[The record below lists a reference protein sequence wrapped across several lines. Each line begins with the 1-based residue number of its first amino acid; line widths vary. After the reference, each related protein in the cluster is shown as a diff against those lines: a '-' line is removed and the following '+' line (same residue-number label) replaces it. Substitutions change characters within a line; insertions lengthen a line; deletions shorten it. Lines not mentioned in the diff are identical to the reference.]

1 MATAIPSSTTLT
13 LADDLAQPNRL
24 CVARSQVFALARNGA
39 EEPELMHALP
49 SISADALKSAYRGIL
64 VESQTVHDLSN
75 EQQAALL
82 TEIASFVAITGG
94 GWPPEQ
100 RAEFIQQA
108 AANLADIPVRLLAP
122 AIRDARKRVWEPKRF
137 VSWIHESVAADMR
150 RLSEE
155 LAVYDRIIAAM
166 NNHPRS
172 ETAVAE

>member
-1 MATAIPSSTTLT
+1 MATAIPRSTTLT
-13 LADDLAQPNRL
+13 LADDLAQPSRL

-39 EEPELMHALP
+39 EEAELIQAFP
-49 SISADALKSAYRGIL
+49 FISADDLKSAYRGIL
-64 VESQTVHDLSN
+64 IESQTVHELSD
-75 EQQAALL
+75 EQQAAFL

-94 GWPPEQ
+94 GWPQEQ

-137 VSWIHESVAADMR
+137 VSWIHEAVAADIR

-155 LAVYDRIIAAM
+155 RAVYDRILAAM
-166 NNHPRS
+166 KRDTVGAPL
-172 ETAVAE
+172 VAA